1 MDGTSNKQ
9 KHISKTWPFLKKGA
23 HRLIGSFSAY
33 VSQSKK
39 HLSISSLGMFGSDL
53 FILISYF
60 GLFGGH
66 LFD

>member
-1 MDGTSNKQ
+1 MDGTSSKQ

-33 VSQSKK
+33 ISQSKK
-39 HLSISSLGMFGSDL
+39 HLFISSSKMFGSHL

-60 GLFGGH
+60 GLLGGH